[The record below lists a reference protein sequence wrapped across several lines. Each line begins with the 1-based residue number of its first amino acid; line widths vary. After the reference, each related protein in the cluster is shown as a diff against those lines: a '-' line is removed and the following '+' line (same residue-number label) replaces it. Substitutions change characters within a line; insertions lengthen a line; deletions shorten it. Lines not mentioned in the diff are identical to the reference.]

1 MSALIHHTTRI
12 STLMIDNCSCLTE
25 SSPADAAR
33 PTTPVN
39 QLQHHYHPGTPLLIG
54 NSSSSS
60 SGTSSS
66 TAPTPLQYLRPEQPS
81 LTPEPATAT
90 SPNGFA
96 HPLCTPNTTPLRFG
110 PDSTLNRG
118 SVTPTQNQG
127 TRLIHSASNNHSSS
141 QNPQDPTSAS
151 GLPDSSASYPASSYE
166 SPVASGTSQSTPSN
180 TPQQPSAYT
189 QHHPQQQQRHGF
201 GSLSTVSSSGL
212 GGSSGSLQL
221 PGSDKAMEMV
231 EPLTP
236 WCLLNA
242 KVGRVSPLVLDLAQT
257 VTGVVGQYLVDE
269 EVIVRSG
276 SV

>member
-1 MSALIHHTTRI
+1 
-12 STLMIDNCSCLTE
+12 MIDNCSCLTE

-60 SGTSSS
+60 SATSSS
-66 TAPTPLQYLRPEQPS
+66 TAPTPLQYLRPERPS
-81 LTPEPATAT
+81 LTPEPAT

-127 TRLIHSASNNHSSS
+127 TRLIHSASSSR
-141 QNPQDPTSAS
+141 NPQDPTSAS
-151 GLPDSSASYPASSYE
+151 GLPDSSASYPASSFE
-166 SPVASGTSQSTPSN
+166 SPVALGTSQSTPSN

-189 QHHPQQQQRHGF
+189 QHHPQQLQQQQRHGF

-242 KVGRVSPLVLDLAQT
+242 KVGQVSPLVLDLAQT
-257 VTGVVGQYLVDE
+257 LAGFVCLYLVDKGA
-269 EVIVRSG
+269 IVRSE